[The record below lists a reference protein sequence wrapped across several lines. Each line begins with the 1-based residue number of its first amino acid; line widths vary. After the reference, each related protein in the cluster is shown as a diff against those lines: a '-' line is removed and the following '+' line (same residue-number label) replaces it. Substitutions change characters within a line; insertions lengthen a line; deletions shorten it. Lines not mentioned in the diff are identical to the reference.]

1 MEQQRDGEHRRWRA
15 ERMEASAEVQGVR
28 RYVQSLEERLAE
40 YERGSPGND
49 DDDDDDEK

>member
-15 ERMEASAEVQGVR
+15 ERMEASTEIQSVR

-40 YERGSPGND
+40 YERGSPGD
-49 DDDDDDEK
+49 RPEGDGK